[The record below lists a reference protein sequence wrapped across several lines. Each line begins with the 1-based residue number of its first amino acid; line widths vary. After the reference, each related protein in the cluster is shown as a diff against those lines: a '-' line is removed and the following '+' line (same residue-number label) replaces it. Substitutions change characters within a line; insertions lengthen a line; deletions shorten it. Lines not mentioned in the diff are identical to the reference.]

1 MNDTKDIIGE
11 MKEAIG
17 EKIVS
22 LAKSKEHLLA
32 KNKEGLPIV
41 LLTYR
46 EVMINT
52 HDLTSSLPSG
62 I

>member
-32 KNKEGLPIV
+32 KKKKRGC
-41 LLTYR
+41 LLFF
-46 EVMINT
+46 
-52 HDLTSSLPSG
+52 SLIG
-62 I
+62 KL